1 MTENTTTTPVVLHI
15 SDETAAALVNTI
27 KSAVN
32 GRGKYA
38 AYVTAHAVASG
49 NVKDHAFALA
59 VLAYP
64 NDKPVQKTDGT
75 RTRFGNAVQAAAY
88 GLRNV
93 LDKDENSDTTK
104 NLLTREGKSATL
116 EAVIAEWENAQS

>member
-1 MTENTTTTPVVLHI
+1 MTDTMPVVLHI
-15 SDETAAALVNTI
+15 SDETAAALVKTI

-59 VLAYP
+59 TLAYP
-64 NDKPVQKTDGT
+64 NDKPVQKTDGI

-88 GLRNV
+88 GLRNA
-93 LDKDENSDTTK
+93 LDKDESADTTK
-104 NLLTREGKSATL
+104 NLLTREGKAATL
-116 EAVIAEWENAQS
+116 EQVTAEWQAAQV